1 MSSAIDKNTAE
12 FCGMD
17 KSKYSRVCVH
27 KRSVPYSF
35 CGEDWG
41 WVRCRR
47 CYSSIEMTV
56 ISRKKSVAPEF
67 KANYSFLVF
76 IRDTLNDVIL
86 FSGRFYKPVEASGKD
101 KLGIRR
107 LDIFAVV
114 WRRYRITKI
123 ATIDLYNWIKYL
135 LLTNW
140 RKCST
145 DSRGICSKISFFLKK
160 FFFKAT
166 LWNHVLFG
174 VISCQLN
181 PILKLYTVFCSW
193 TPPQAFSQASSPTCK
208 ISLIFG
214 RRSVQC
220 MYYSSIIFIKRAF
233 YVFLLSL

>member
-1 MSSAIDKNTAE
+1 MPSAIDKNTAE

-56 ISRKKSVAPEF
+56 ISRKKLVAPEF

-86 FSGRFYKPVEASGKD
+86 FSGRFYKLVEASGKD

-123 ATIDLYNWIKYL
+123 ATIDLYDWIKYL

-140 RKCST
+140 RKCY
-145 DSRGICSKISFFLKK
+145 
-160 FFFKAT
+160 FFKAT
-166 LWNHVLFG
+166 LCNHVLCG
-174 VISCQLN
+174 VLSCQLN

-193 TPPQAFSQASSPTCK
+193 TPPQAFSQASSPTCE

-233 YVFLLSL
+233 HVFLLSM